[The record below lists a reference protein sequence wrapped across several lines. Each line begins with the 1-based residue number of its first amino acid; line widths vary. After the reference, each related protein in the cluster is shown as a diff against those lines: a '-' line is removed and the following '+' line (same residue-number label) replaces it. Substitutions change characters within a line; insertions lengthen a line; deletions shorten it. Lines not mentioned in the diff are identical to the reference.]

1 MTAHQIP
8 ARIMANVLTVSNLL
22 LVIVVKDLEGMTA
35 VLKVN
40 LLIDTL
46 SNDHLNSN
54 NLIQIAKTIIFF
66 SKGHLEGSIEI
77 TSKTGQSVKFTGK
90 FAENLLWKLFTCFG
104 GSFEKMNSTSQSGLT
119 DAQRDKVWPIVDAII
134 NGALKNSTTC
144 SASLIESRVAMP
156 MQISQDSA
164 RSLDGLPGID
174 GRIKHIT
181 PEVTPEKQ
189 VLPRALIGIGIE
201 GKETRIRESRDVNES
216 SDKNDHNIN
225 DLEFT

>member
-1 MTAHQIP
+1 
-8 ARIMANVLTVSNLL
+8 
-22 LVIVVKDLEGMTA
+22 
-35 VLKVN
+35 
-40 LLIDTL
+40 
-46 SNDHLNSN
+46 
-54 NLIQIAKTIIFF
+54 
-66 SKGHLEGSIEI
+66 
-77 TSKTGQSVKFTGK
+77 
-90 FAENLLWKLFTCFG
+90 
-104 GSFEKMNSTSQSGLT
+104 MNSTSQSGLT

-144 SASLIESRVAMP
+144 SASLIESRVATP
-156 MQISQDSA
+156 MEISQDSA

-216 SDKNDHNIN
+216 SDHVKEGLGLDGDGVGAPKIITRLTAQGRGVGFGEMREENDQRVLAEPIN
-225 DLEFT
+225 KDGDIKALESHGE

>member
-1 MTAHQIP
+1 M
-8 ARIMANVLTVSNLL
+8 
-22 LVIVVKDLEGMTA
+22 
-35 VLKVN
+35 
-40 LLIDTL
+40 LI
-46 SNDHLNSN
+46 
-54 NLIQIAKTIIFF
+54 F

-144 SASLIESRVAMP
+144 SASLIESRVATP
-156 MQISQDSA
+156 MEISQDSA

-174 GRIKHIT
+174 GRINHIT
-181 PEVTPEKQ
+181 PEVTAEKQ
-189 VLPRALIGIGIE
+189 ARPRALNGIGIE
-201 GKETRIRESRDVNES
+201 GKEMGIREHIDVNES
-216 SDKNDHNIN
+216 SDHVKEVLGLDGDGVGAFEVITKLTPQDRGVDFGEMRVENDQRVLAEPIN
-225 DLEFT
+225 KDGDIKALESHGE